1 MVTIGG
7 TPILPKREGDGKM
20 GSVCVYKVVIESS
33 DGQETFQKDY
43 IGPATSEEDA
53 VGRALSAFKKRSDD
67 RVLGVELVDQ
77 DSWVQDEAALPPDG
91 EEWVP
96 L

>member
-1 MVTIGG
+1 MASLCI
-7 TPILPKREGDGKM
+7 
-20 GSVCVYKVVIESS
+20 YKVVIESS

-67 RVLGVELVDQ
+67 RVLTVELVDQ
-77 DSWVQDEAALPPDG
+77 DSWVEDEAAMPPDG

>member
-1 MVTIGG
+1 
-7 TPILPKREGDGKM
+7 M

-53 VGRALSAFKKRSDD
+53 VGRAMSAFKKRSDD
-67 RVLGVELVDQ
+67 RVLAVELVDQ
-77 DSWVQDEAALPPDG
+77 DSWVEDEAALPPDG

>member
-1 MVTIGG
+1 MASLCI
-7 TPILPKREGDGKM
+7 
-20 GSVCVYKVVIESS
+20 YKVVIESS

-43 IGPATSEEDA
+43 IGPATSDEDA

-67 RVLGVELVDQ
+67 RVLRVELVDE
-77 DSWVQDEAALPPDG
+77 DSWVEDEAALPPDG

>member
-1 MVTIGG
+1 MVRIGEPPFLLK
-7 TPILPKREGDGKM
+7 TEGDGKM
-20 GSVCVYKVVIESS
+20 GSLCVYKVVIESS

-43 IGPATSEEDA
+43 IGPATSDDA
-53 VGRALSAFKKRSDD
+53 VRRALSAFKKRADD
-67 RVLGVELVDQ
+67 RVLSVELVDQ
-77 DSWVQDEAALPPDG
+77 DSWVEDVAALPPDG

>member
-1 MVTIGG
+1 MH
-7 TPILPKREGDGKM
+7 PSDRRGKM
-20 GSVCVYKVVIESS
+20 GSVCIYKVVIESS
-33 DGQETFQKDY
+33 NGQETFQKDY

-53 VGRALSAFKKRSDD
+53 VGRALSAFKQRSDN
-67 RVLGVELVDQ
+67 RVVEVELVDQ
-77 DSWVQDEAALPPDG
+77 DSWVQDEAAMPPDG

>member
-1 MVTIGG
+1 MAS
-7 TPILPKREGDGKM
+7 L
-20 GSVCVYKVVIESS
+20 CVYRVVIESS

-53 VGRALSAFKKRSDD
+53 VGRALSAFKKRAED
-67 RVLGVELVDQ
+67 RVVEVELVDR
-77 DSWVQDEAALPPDG
+77 DSWVEDEAALPPDG
-91 EEWVP
+91 EERVP